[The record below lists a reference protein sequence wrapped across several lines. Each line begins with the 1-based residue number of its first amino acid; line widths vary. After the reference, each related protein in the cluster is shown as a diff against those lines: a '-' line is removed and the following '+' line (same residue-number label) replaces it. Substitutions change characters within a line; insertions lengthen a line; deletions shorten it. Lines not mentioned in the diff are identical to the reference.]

1 MRESHARSVPT
12 HASAVTPGTGRA
24 NQSKLAGL
32 KAGERSMLLPE
43 EFGCLTDAYKIQE
56 NWLFGSNKSNVGTK
70 FLNFGTRR
78 CQSNHPI

>member
-43 EFGCLTDAYKIQE
+43 EFGCLTEPYEIQE
-56 NWLFGSNKSNVGTK
+56 N
-70 FLNFGTRR
+70 
-78 CQSNHPI
+78 